1 MFELPK
7 EIELSGEKIPIK
19 CDLLVLE
26 KIQEK
31 YGNITEFEK
40 GLLIWEPDLDENGQE
55 VKTEDGEKTLMHGIN
70 PEAGKVNDALYWM
83 AQEGE
88 EILAEK
94 ENRAARKL
102 KRESLIRK
110 VDIPP
115 RQLAELLHME
125 FMRCFRSKKPQTT
138 ENTEAMSP
146 ETP

>member
-7 EIELSGEKIPIK
+7 EIELSGEKFPIK

-31 YGNITEFEK
+31 YGDITDFEK
-40 GLLIWEPDLDENGQE
+40 GLLIWEPDRDENGQE
-55 VKTEDGEKTLMHGIN
+55 IKTEDGEKTLMHGIN

-88 EILAEK
+88 EILAER
-94 ENRAARKL
+94 ENRAAREL
-102 KRESLIRK
+102 KRASLIRK

-115 RQLAELLHME
+115 RQLAELLHLE
-125 FMRCFRSKKPQTT
+125 FMRCFQPKKPQTT
-138 ENTEAMSP
+138 KNTETMSP